1 MAQKTLKREQD
12 IELSQRAR
20 RGCVGMKVNSPL
32 RREERE
38 KSRRRRNP
46 PSSKLSFPSVRLLA
60 GRVGGFPALF
70 VSIKCLPQKT
80 RREPGRPCGVQRR
93 VRTDWRALVRRWGRR
108 GTCSRSV
115 PPLRRNKGNL
125 NAGFYFHGQRREKKS
140 SWATAAHMKPRT
152 VKISEA
158 EGVRIERDALFMS
171 GRR

>member
-1 MAQKTLKREQD
+1 MKSSFVQTFF
-12 IELSQRAR
+12 SFRAFA
-20 RGCVGMKVNSPL
+20 RGEGW
-32 RREERE
+32 R
-38 KSRRRRNP
+38 
-46 PSSKLSFPSVRLLA
+46 FPGSLCEHQMSATKDSARAWASVRGSETGPHRLA
-60 GRVGGFPALF
+60 CTCQTER
-70 VSIKCLPQKT
+70 
-80 RREPGRPCGVQRR
+80 
-93 VRTDWRALVRRWGRR
+93 GRR

-152 VKISEA
+152 VRISEA

>member
-1 MAQKTLKREQD
+1 M
-12 IELSQRAR
+12 
-20 RGCVGMKVNSPL
+20 NSPL
-32 RREERE
+32 RREETERKVGADE
-38 KSRRRRNP
+38 ILLRPNFLFLPCVCSR
-46 PSSKLSFPSVRLLA
+46 
-60 GRVGGFPALF
+60 GGLEVSRLF